1 MSFKKGGQNRISMF
15 VIYSGFDFSL
25 LTVVLY
31 LHCWDK
37 MDKVRTGGRFNANGG
52 AFNSSAIL
60 LHKWASEAA
69 LEFK

>member
-1 MSFKKGGQNRISMF
+1 MSLKKGGQNRVSMF

-25 LTVVLY
+25 LTVLY
-31 LHCWDK
+31 LNCWDK
-37 MDKVRTGGRFNANGG
+37 MDKVRTGGRFNANGE

-60 LHKWASEAA
+60 VHKWASEAA